1 MIKPRRDVLAQAQAL
16 ALTTTPVLSALGPL
30 ALLATPLARAATSEA
45 GKLPTAA
52 VRNVPE
58 TFFGTSVDDPYRDFE
73 DTKAPAVAAWMKAQ
87 SDFAHATLKRIA
99 GRDALRAKLEQYDS
113 AAAARMVAVQRLPG
127 DLYFFER
134 RGAKE
139 DQFKLYLRRGI
150 SGSDKLL
157 FDPETLKKKT
167 GKPHAINCYS
177 ASPDGKL
184 VALGVSA
191 AGSEDAS
198 LRIIDTATGR
208 QRGPEIT
215 RAQFG
220 GVSWAPDGRELYFH
234 RMQALAKGAP
244 PTDKYQRSSTVAMKP
259 GASEGS
265 IRTVLTAGVD
275 LGIPATEFPL
285 LEVLPGG
292 RVLASATDG
301 VWPDFA
307 AWHTTLT
314 ALRAGKPAWQK
325 LVGPAWRPCAAPYR
339 RHAPCRC
346 CRRWPQTPRP
356 KSWSRARTACRCT
369 SWWPPHGAPDG
380 TQPGSRRTLARP
392 RRYRRTP
399 AAQWPHVPAARAAP

>member
-1 MIKPRRDVLAQAQAL
+1 MIKPRRDVLAQAL

-167 GKPHAINCYS
+167 GTPSSGWCRCSVQA
-177 ASPDGKL
+177 
-184 VALGVSA
+184 
-191 AGSEDAS
+191 
-198 LRIIDTATGR
+198 
-208 QRGPEIT
+208 
-215 RAQFG
+215 
-220 GVSWAPDGRELYFH
+220 H
-234 RMQALAKGAP
+234 RRKWP
-244 PTDKYQRSSTVAMKP
+244 R
-259 GASEGS
+259 
-265 IRTVLTAGVD
+265 
-275 LGIPATEFPL
+275 
-285 LEVLPGG
+285 
-292 RVLASATDG
+292 
-301 VWPDFA
+301 WPDFWPA
-307 AWHTTLT
+307 P
-314 ALRAGKPAWQK
+314 KP
-325 LVGPAWRPCAAPYR
+325 P
-339 RHAPCRC
+339 
-346 CRRWPQTPRP
+346 T
-356 KSWSRARTACRCT
+356 SRAR
-369 SWWPPHGAPDG
+369 
-380 TQPGSRRTLARP
+380 
-392 RRYRRTP
+392 
-399 AAQWPHVPAARAAP
+399 